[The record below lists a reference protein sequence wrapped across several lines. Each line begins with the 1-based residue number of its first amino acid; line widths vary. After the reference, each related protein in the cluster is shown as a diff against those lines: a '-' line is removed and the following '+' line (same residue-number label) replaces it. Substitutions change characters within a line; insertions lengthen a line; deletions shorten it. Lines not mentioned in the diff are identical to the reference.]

1 MDTCLIHRQ
10 FIACRAYLVV
20 RCHVGFRS
28 NGGLAHS
35 DNGNLT
41 FFIHSCDG
49 IVAALVIHRAVALI
63 GERIVSRIRSIGGR
77 HSGLFKAQLRIRH
90 LNGKFLNNI
99 CKSIIPL
106 CLNGYGTGIR
116 TGVYVITVNNGVVR
130 TLRQR
135 SAIDGYGNIRRN
147 PFAGISIN
155 CVTAQFHS
163 RFGNNGSNRKRP
175 VFIRQ
180 VTCCVKIRA
189 VRHTN
194 FNLVFTRIHGLHFRL
209 ALIVFHHNIAH
220 AGDVRRSLDVCNLC
234 RAVICQ
240 AARYGKDKIL
250 RCGSC
255 LLNLIS
261 HTGCHTAHCD
271 ACGISTDI
279 GGIRTVREC
288 STLSVSK
295 RVADCGILLTGEQ
308 FVLKYCLFVAAI
320 VDQSILL
327 RCLDGHAAA
336 VSIGTVRCI
345 NAGGGNRLAVCAQRV
360 LPTVLVGAKV
370 QITLLI
376 LCNQIAAIL
385 RVRLENLGIVY
396 RTGCSGSNLNRSLW
410 PGAIVSSH
418 TNTCSIRQ
426 TWINV
431 DN

>member
-1 MDTCLIHRQ
+1 MVSHLAVAPIGKLI
-10 FIACRAYLVV
+10 VV
-20 RCHVGFRS
+20 R
-28 NGGLAHS
+28 L
-35 DNGNLT
+35 
-41 FFIHSCDG
+41 
-49 IVAALVIHRAVALI
+49 
-63 GERIVSRIRSIGGR
+63 RSIGGR
-77 HSGLFKAQLRIRH
+77 HSRLLEAQLRIRL
-90 LNGKFLNNI
+90 LNVKFLNNI
-99 CKSIIPL
+99 CKSIISL
-106 CLNGYGTGIR
+106 CPNGYGTGIR
-116 TGVYVITVNNGVVR
+116 TGIYIITVSNGVVR
-130 TLRQR
+130 TRSQR
-135 SAIDGYGNIRRN
+135 STIDGYGNIRCN
-147 PFAGISIN
+147 PFAGISVS

-163 RFGNNGSNRKRP
+163 RFGSNAVNRKRP
-175 VFIRQ
+175 AFVRQ

-189 VRHTN
+189 DRHTN

-220 AGDVRRSLDVCNLC
+220 AGDVRRSLDVCSLC

-240 AARYGKDKIL
+240 AARCGKDKVF
-250 RCGSC
+250 RCGIC

-261 HTGCHTAHCD
+261 HTGCHTTHCD

-279 GGIRTVREC
+279 GGIGTVREC
-288 STLSVSK
+288 STLSVSS

-308 FVLKYCLFVAAI
+308 FVLKCCRFVSAI
-320 VDQSILL
+320 VGQSILL

-336 VSIGTVRCI
+336 VNVGTVRCI
-345 NAGGGNRLAVCAQRV
+345 NAGGGNRLAVCARLV
-360 LPTVLVGAKV
+360 FPTVLVGAKV

>member
-1 MDTCLIHRQ
+1 MVSH
-10 FIACRAYLVV
+10 
-20 RCHVGFRS
+20 H
-28 NGGLAHS
+28 
-35 DNGNLT
+35 
-41 FFIHSCDG
+41 
-49 IVAALVIHRAVALI
+49 AVAHIGKLI
-63 GERIVSRIRSIGGR
+63 VGRLRSIGGR
-77 HSGLFKAQLRIRH
+77 HSGLFKAQLRIRL

-106 CLNGYGTGIR
+106 CLNGYETGIR

-135 SAIDGYGNIRRN
+135 SAIDGYGNIRCN
-147 PFAGISIN
+147 PFAGISIS

-163 RFGNNGSNRKRP
+163 RFGNNGSNPKRP

-189 VRHTN
+189 VRHTD

-220 AGDVRRSLDVCNLC
+220 AGDVRRSLDVCSLC

-240 AARYGKDKIL
+240 AARCGKDKIF
-250 RCGSC
+250 RCGIC

-261 HTGCHTAHCD
+261 HTGCHTTHCD

-279 GGIRTVREC
+279 GGIGTVREC

-308 FVLKYCLFVAAI
+308 FVLKYCRFVAAI

-345 NAGGGNRLAVCAQRV
+345 GTGGGNRLAVCAQRV

>member
-1 MDTCLIHRQ
+1 MVSHHAI
-10 FIACRAYLVV
+10 
-20 RCHVGFRS
+20 
-28 NGGLAHS
+28 
-35 DNGNLT
+35 
-41 FFIHSCDG
+41 
-49 IVAALVIHRAVALI
+49 ALI

-77 HSGLFKAQLRIRH
+77 HSRLLKAQLRIRL

-116 TGVYVITVNNGVVR
+116 TGIYVITVSNGVVR
-130 TLRQR
+130 TRSQR
-135 SAIDGYGNIRRN
+135 FTIDGYGNIRRN
-147 PFAGISIN
+147 PFAGIGVS

-163 RFGNNGSNRKRP
+163 RFGSNAVNRKRP
-175 VFIRQ
+175 AFVRQ
-180 VTCCVKIRA
+180 VTCFVKIRA

-220 AGDVRRSLDVCNLC
+220 AGDVRRSLDVCSLC

-240 AARYGKDKIL
+240 AARCGKDKIF
-250 RCGSC
+250 RCGIC

-261 HTGCHTAHCD
+261 HTGCHTTHCD

-279 GGIRTVREC
+279 GGIGTVREC

-308 FVLKYCLFVAAI
+308 IILKCCRFVATI
-320 VDQSILL
+320 VGQSILH

-336 VSIGTVRCI
+336 VIGTVRCI
-345 NAGGGNRLAVCAQRV
+345 NAGSGNRLAVCVQLV
-360 LPTVLVGAKV
+360 FPTVLVGAKV
-370 QITLLI
+370 QITLSI
-376 LCNQIAAIL
+376 LYNQIAPI
-385 RVRLENLGIVY
+385 RIVRLENLSIVHQA
-396 RTGCSGSNLNRSLW
+396 GCSGSNLNRNFCR
-410 PGAIVSSH
+410 GAIVSSH

-426 TWINV
+426 T
-431 DN
+431 